1 MSPSLPLHLPT
12 QDPQKE
18 KEFAHR
24 VRKMFASIA
33 PRYDLLNHLLSLGT
47 DIYWRR
53 ATVGEVRSILSR
65 PGSRTLDLCCGTG
78 DLTLALQRGAKEN
91 KGAVLGADFCLPMLQ
106 MGEKKFRRASR
117 LNPLLA
123 ADALDLPFAE
133 RTFDLVTSAFG
144 FRNLASHQAGLREIF
159 RVLKPGGEIALLEF
173 SHVRTPI
180 VGPLF
185 RIYFRWV
192 LPRLGAWLSGVE
204 GPYKYLPDSVGRF
217 PDQAQLRQM
226 MRDCGFTSVRY
237 RNFFGGVAS
246 LHRGRKPG

>member
-1 MSPSLPLHLPT
+1 MSPPPNRTAPT
-12 QDPQKE
+12 ENQQQN

-24 VRKMFASIA
+24 VRQMFASIA
-33 PRYDLLNHLLSLGT
+33 PRYDLLNHLLSFGT

-53 ATVGEVRSILSR
+53 ATVGEVRGILSR

-78 DLTLALQRGAKEN
+78 DLTLALQHSAKEN
-91 KGAVLGADFCLPMLQ
+91 RGAVLGADFCLPMLQ
-106 MGEKKFRRASR
+106 MGERKFRRASIV
-117 LNPLLA
+117 NPLLA

-144 FRNLASHQAGLREIF
+144 FRNLASHEAGLREIF
-159 RVLKPGGEIALLEF
+159 RVLKPGGEVAILEF

-185 RIYFRWV
+185 RIYFRSV
-192 LPRLGAWLSGVE
+192 LPRLGAWVSGVE

-226 MRDCGFTSVRY
+226 MEECGFTSVRY
-237 RNFFGGVAS
+237 RNFFGGVAA
-246 LHRGRKPG
+246 LHQGRKPG